1 MIPSA
6 ASKTRS
12 TTAIDA
18 VRRALASTPS
28 DALSKA
34 SGSEADGPEDVL
46 QSVNFLPAIVIG
58 LVQGL
63 TQLFPISCLGHTVLV
78 PSWIGSI

>member
-1 MIPSA
+1 
-6 ASKTRS
+6 
-12 TTAIDA
+12 
-18 VRRALASTPS
+18 
-28 DALSKA
+28 LSKA